1 MKDSLIKAKKIEIVK
16 PYFYKSPQSPKSYI
30 QSDLFKLFKMP
41 RQTVSWTDA
50 PFNWPAQPELDE
62 KELNSPQP
70 CGHGAGCTYNG
81 PCAFVHPG
89 EEGMGRRL
97 FPGRT
102 VEDKDGNEIEQAAAV
117 RLIGSPGFYERR
129 RLKMSWPQWCAKKGI
144 KVASPAVP
152 APAAGAKPASS
163 WPSLPQA
170 QMQPQAQA
178 QMQMQPQAQMQ
189 TYAQPQ
195 MQLWQMQQMQQMHQ
209 MHQMQHMQQMQQMAQ
224 TVERLQTSLQASQ
237 NMSRADKA
245 ELRNLFGDNL
255 YQQLTPFLAEIKE
268 QYTGTW
274 PESATAGKIVG
285 MFLEL
290 ENSTI
295 LDILLNKDTMSSKVT
310 DALEILGGRTSS
322 A

>member
-1 MKDSLIKAKKIEIVK
+1 
-16 PYFYKSPQSPKSYI
+16 
-30 QSDLFKLFKMP
+30 MP

-50 PFNWPAQPELDE
+50 PFNWPAQPDLDE

-70 CGHGAGCTYNG
+70 CGHGAACTYNG

-89 EEGMGRRL
+89 EEGTGRRL

-102 VEDKDGNEIEQAAAV
+102 IEDKDGNQVEQAAAV
-117 RLIGSPGFYERR
+117 RLIGSPSFYERR

-144 KVASPAVP
+144 KVASPSVGGAS
-152 APAAGAKPASS
+152 AGAKPGAS

-170 QMQPQAQA
+170 QMPQAQA
-178 QMQMQPQAQMQ
+178 QPQAQPQAQMTQ
-189 TYAQPQ
+189 AQMAQAQMAQAQMAQAQMARAQMAQMAHAQMPQ
-195 MQLWQMQQMQQMHQ
+195 AQLAQAQRHCQQLYEMQQMMAVQEMK
-209 MHQMQHMQQMQQMAQ
+209 HMEEVLHMSQALDRLRCSNEAFNDY
-224 TVERLQTSLQASQ
+224 ERKCK
-237 NMSRADKA
+237 ADSV
-245 ELRNLFGDNL
+245 ELRNLFGKKL
-255 YQQLTPFLAEIKE
+255 YEKLTPFIADVKE

-274 PESATAGKIVG
+274 PESATAGKIAG

-295 LDILLNKDTMSSKVT
+295 LEILLDEVTLSRKFTEAMDIL
-310 DALEILGGRTSS
+310 AEASS